1 MEDRPEW
8 KRESEIAGRASRVG
22 EKEGRRKWRTA
33 GRNFVSF
40 VLLHLKAVIYA
51 RVEVKRNATEQR
63 RERAR
68 GGSARGPEESG
79 KRRTRK
85 RNKRRYCNR
94 YVSMQTLSFIRLP
107 VYGSGGDVSGVC
119 AGVRG
124 TRVTVVSDRR
134 GPSGR
139 KFVLSNRGASSRR
152 TSERRYRTTTAVT
165 SATTTSKR
173 RGWESASRR
182 CVPRIV
188 DAAAGRREDFRE
200 NARNQRTS
208 KLEINARRI
217 RPWGPAR

>member
-1 MEDRPEW
+1 MEEGERDSRTSW
-8 KRESEIAGRASRVG
+8 SRVG

-40 VLLHLKAVIYA
+40 ILLHLKAVIYA

-68 GGSARGPEESG
+68 GEGVSGPEESG

-119 AGVRG
+119 ACVRG

-134 GPSGR
+134 GSDRR
-139 KFVLSNRGASSRR
+139 KFVLSDRGASSRT
-152 TSERRYRTTTAVT
+152 TSERPVPND
-165 SATTTSKR
+165 
-173 RGWESASRR
+173 SRR
-182 CVPRIV
+182 HVCGDHVETK
-188 DAAAGRREDFRE
+188 REGVGVASLRSSHRWDEGQRGFSRE
-200 NARNQRTS
+200 RTNE
-208 KLEINARRI
+208 LEINAR
-217 RPWGPAR
+217 